1 MNIKNNG
8 QLDNKNISE
17 LESNLNDI
25 FERLWNQFI
34 DLKKEITDLYI
45 AYEQNPSDEY
55 ARIIRGMI
63 LTANGLVGSTR
74 RLGKVLYNG
83 PIYDNFSDNCNA
95 KMDELLEIS
104 KKLNGRK
111 Y

>member
-1 MNIKNNG
+1 MNS
-8 QLDNKNISE
+8 KNISE

-55 ARIIRGMI
+55 ARIIQGMI
-63 LTANGLVGSTR
+63 LTANGLVGSIS
-74 RLGKVLYNG
+74 RLGKLLYNG
-83 PIYDNFSDNCNA
+83 TIYDNFSDNCNA